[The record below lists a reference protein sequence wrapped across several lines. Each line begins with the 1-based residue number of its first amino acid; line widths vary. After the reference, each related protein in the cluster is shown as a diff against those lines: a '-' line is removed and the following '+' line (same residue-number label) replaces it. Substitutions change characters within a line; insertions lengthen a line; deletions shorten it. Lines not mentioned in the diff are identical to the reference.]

1 MRNTSELSFVFRWP
15 TPFQRDEF
23 SGPHNLC
30 YTSIQMDVLYDK
42 LRELQ
47 QLPQFPAIATKVL
60 RVLSHDDANVREIS
74 DFIRAD
80 AALAAGLLRVANSAL
95 YAFPSPITSIQK
107 ALMMLGFD
115 ETKRFILTFSTQNFF
130 QTALRLD
137 LLRGMWRHSLAC
149 AWIAEELSTACS
161 LSQGR
166 GDPAYTA
173 GLLHDIGRLGLFVL
187 HPREYAALLAGPS
200 DGKTLLERE
209 REALGIDH
217 CEAGGWL
224 ARHWGLPEEVD
235 RVAADH
241 HSLPATMAFDLLD
254 LVRVAVLMTDSLGFD
269 VMPPSHSYTLPEI
282 RAFLP
287 HAAQYRFDPDPAAMK
302 ARIASKLEAFD

>member
-1 MRNTSELSFVFRWP
+1 
-15 TPFQRDEF
+15 
-23 SGPHNLC
+23 
-30 YTSIQMDVLYDK
+30 MDASKDR

-60 RVLSHDDANVREIS
+60 RVLSHEDANVREIS

-80 AALAAGLLRVANSAL
+80 AALAAGLLRTANSAL
-95 YAFPSPITSIQK
+95 YAFPSPITSIQN

-115 ETKRFILTFSTQNFF
+115 EVRRFVLTFSTQNFF
-130 QTALRLD
+130 QASMRLD

-149 AWIAEELSTACS
+149 AWISEELSTACS

-187 HPREYAALLAGPS
+187 HPRKYAALISSPA
-200 DGKTLLERE
+200 DGKSLPERE

-224 ARHWGLPEEVD
+224 ATHWGLPEEVHN
-235 RVAADH
+235 VALHH
-241 HSLPATMAFDLLD
+241 HSLPVPGTFDLVD

-269 VMPPSHSYTLPEI
+269 VAPPTHSCTLPEI

-287 HAAQYRFDPDPAAMK
+287 HAAQYRFDPDPATMRV
-302 ARIASKLEAFD
+302 RIADKLDAFD

>member
-1 MRNTSELSFVFRWP
+1 M
-15 TPFQRDEF
+15 DE
-23 SGPHNLC
+23 PN
-30 YTSIQMDVLYDK
+30 DK
-42 LRELQ
+42 LQELQ

-60 RVLSHDDANVREIS
+60 RVLSHDDGNVSEIS

-80 AALAAGLLRVANSAL
+80 AALAAGLLRTANSAL
-95 YAFPSPITSIQK
+95 YAFPSPITSIQN

-115 ETKRFILTFSTQNFF
+115 EVWRFVLTFSTQNFF
-130 QTALRLD
+130 QTSMRLD

-149 AWIAEELSTACS
+149 AWIAEELSAACS

-187 HPREYAALLAGPS
+187 HPREYAAMISSPA
-200 DGKTLLERE
+200 DGKSLPERE

-224 ARHWGLPEEVD
+224 ARHWSLPESVHSVAVDHHGLP
-235 RVAADH
+235 VAG
-241 HSLPATMAFDLLD
+241 TFDLLD

-269 VMPPSHSYTLPEI
+269 VAPPTHSYTLQEI
-282 RAFLP
+282 RGFLP
-287 HAAQYRFDPDPAAMK
+287 HTAQYRFDPDPATMR
-302 ARIASKLEAFD
+302 ARIADKLDAFD

>member
-1 MRNTSELSFVFRWP
+1 MRNTSQLSFVFRWP

-30 YTSIQMDVLYDK
+30 YTSIQMDVLNDK

-80 AALAAGLLRVANSAL
+80 AALASGLLRVANSAL

-166 GDPAYTA
+166 GDPGVA
-173 GLLHDIGRLGLFVL
+173 
-187 HPREYAALLAGPS
+187 
-200 DGKTLLERE
+200 
-209 REALGIDH
+209 
-217 CEAGGWL
+217 
-224 ARHWGLPEEVD
+224 ARHWPIGSV
-235 RVAADH
+235 RAA
-241 HSLPATMAFDLLD
+241 SAGVCRPARRPLRWEDSSGA
-254 LVRVAVLMTDSLGFD
+254 RAGSLGNR
-269 VMPPSHSYTLPEI
+269 PL
-282 RAFLP
+282 RGRRLA
-287 HAAQYRFDPDPAAMK
+287 RPALGTS
-302 ARIASKLEAFD
+302 RGGR

>member
-1 MRNTSELSFVFRWP
+1 
-15 TPFQRDEF
+15 
-23 SGPHNLC
+23 
-30 YTSIQMDVLYDK
+30 MDASNDK

-60 RVLSHDDANVREIS
+60 RVLSHEDASVLEIS

-115 ETKRFILTFSTQNFF
+115 EVKRFILTFSTKGFF

-149 AWIAEELSTACS
+149 AWISEELSTACS

-187 HPREYAALLAGPS
+187 HPREYAALLSGPA
-200 DGKTLLERE
+200 DGKSLLDLERD
-209 REALGIDH
+209 ALGIDH

-224 ARHWGLPEEVD
+224 ARHWGLPEEVG

-241 HSLPATMAFDLLD
+241 HSLPATTTFDLLD
-254 LVRVAVLMTDSLGFD
+254 LVRVAVLMTDVLGFD

-282 RAFLP
+282 RALLP
-287 HAAQYRFDPDPAAMK
+287 HAAQYRFDPDPSAMK

>member
-1 MRNTSELSFVFRWP
+1 
-15 TPFQRDEF
+15 
-23 SGPHNLC
+23 
-30 YTSIQMDVLYDK
+30 MDAPNDK

-60 RVLSHDDANVREIS
+60 RVLSHDDADVREIS

-80 AALAAGLLRVANSAL
+80 AALAAGLLRTANSAL
-95 YAFPSPITSIQK
+95 YAFPAPITSIQN

-115 ETKRFILTFSTQNFF
+115 EVRRFVLTFSTQNFF
-130 QTALRLD
+130 QTSMRLD

-149 AWIAEELSTACS
+149 AWISEELSAACS

-166 GDPAYTA
+166 GDPAYTG

-187 HPREYAALLAGPS
+187 HPREYAALLTGPA
-200 DGKTLLERE
+200 DGKSLTERE
-209 REALGIDH
+209 RKALGIDH

-224 ARHWGLPEEVD
+224 GRHWGLPEEICA
-235 RVAADH
+235 VAANH
-241 HSLPATMAFDLLD
+241 HALPSSEGFDFLD

-269 VMPPSHSYTLPEI
+269 VAPPTNSYTLPEI

-287 HAAQYRFDPDPAAMK
+287 HAAQYRFDPDPATMR
-302 ARIASKLEAFD
+302 ARIADKLDAFD

>member
-1 MRNTSELSFVFRWP
+1 MDARNE
-15 TPFQRDEF
+15 
-23 SGPHNLC
+23 
-30 YTSIQMDVLYDK
+30 K

-60 RVLSHDDANVREIS
+60 RVLSHDDASVREIS
-74 DFIRAD
+74 GFIRAD
-80 AALAAGLLRVANSAL
+80 AALAAGLLRTANSAL
-95 YAFPSPITSIQK
+95 YAFPSPITSIQN

-115 ETKRFILTFSTQNFF
+115 EVKRFILTFSTQNFF
-130 QTALRLD
+130 QGAMRLD
-137 LLRGMWRHSLAC
+137 LLRGIWRHSLAC
-149 AWIAEELSTACS
+149 AWVSEELSTACS

-187 HPREYAALLAGPS
+187 HPREYSAVISGPA
-200 DGKTLLERE
+200 DGKGLLDRE

-224 ARHWGLPEEVD
+224 AQRWGLPEEV
-235 RVAADH
+235 RSVAMDH
-241 HSLPATMAFDLLD
+241 HGLPTAGAFELLD

-269 VMPPSHSYTLPEI
+269 VAPPAHPYTLPEI

-287 HAAQYRFDPDPAAMK
+287 HAAQYRFDPDPANMR
-302 ARIASKLEAFD
+302 ARIADKLDAFD

>member
-1 MRNTSELSFVFRWP
+1 
-15 TPFQRDEF
+15 
-23 SGPHNLC
+23 
-30 YTSIQMDVLYDK
+30 MDASNDR

-60 RVLSHDDANVREIS
+60 RVLSHEDANVREIS

-80 AALAAGLLRVANSAL
+80 AALAAGLLRTANSAL
-95 YAFPSPITSIQK
+95 YAFPSPITSIQN

-115 ETKRFILTFSTQNFF
+115 EVRRFVLTFSTQNFF
-130 QTALRLD
+130 QASMRLD

-149 AWIAEELSTACS
+149 AWISEELSTACS

-187 HPREYAALLAGPS
+187 HPREYAALLSGPA
-200 DGKTLLERE
+200 DGESLPERE
-209 REALGIDH
+209 QKALGIDH
-217 CEAGGWL
+217 CAAGGWL
-224 ARHWGLPEEVD
+224 ARHWGLPEEVHN
-235 RVAADH
+235 VAVH
-241 HSLPATMAFDLLD
+241 HHGLPTPGAFDLVD

-269 VMPPSHSYTLPEI
+269 VAPPTHSYTLPEI

-287 HAAQYRFDPDPAAMK
+287 HAAQYRFDPDPATMQ
-302 ARIASKLEAFD
+302 ARIADKLDAFD